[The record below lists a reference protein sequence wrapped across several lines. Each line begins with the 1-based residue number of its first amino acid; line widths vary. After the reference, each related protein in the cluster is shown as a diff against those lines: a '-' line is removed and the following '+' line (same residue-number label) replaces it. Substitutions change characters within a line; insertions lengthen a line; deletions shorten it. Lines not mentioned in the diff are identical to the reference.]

1 MYIGHAE
8 INSFAEV
15 GEIEK
20 FADDY
25 SVIKKDCIGQTQKR
39 MWQHSRFTKV
49 RTVVRNYLM
58 ARPLKGKADLLTI
71 LWIASKTTM
80 VKQLD
85 LTLVIQKL
93 PRVLFEK

>member
-1 MYIGHAE
+1 MYIGDTE

-25 SVIKKDCIGQTQKR
+25 SVIKEDCIGHTQKR

-49 RTVVRNYLM
+49 RTVVRKHIFDKLSSDTPLHV
-58 ARPLKGKADLLTI
+58 ARVNSTKSERVTQQHYMTTVSNASF
-71 LWIASKTTM
+71 LWYT
-80 VKQLD
+80 
-85 LTLVIQKL
+85 
-93 PRVLFEK
+93 